1 MKAARTRAIATVV
14 ALVPV
19 LAWTLFPI
27 YWIAA
32 ASFKT
37 ELGLYA
43 RPPQWLFTPILDN
56 YRRVLTNIPFVEYL
70 TNSVVIAAGT
80 TVGSLV
86 LGTLAGYGFAR
97 FAFRGSAT
105 VRFLVLVTRMAPRM
119 VLVVPY
125 YLMMQRLGLLDTYT
139 GLLVAYVSFALPFSI
154 WLLIG
159 FFVEVPLEVEEAAL
173 IDGCSRLAALVRVVI
188 PIAAPGLAV
197 AAIFAFLVSWNEFLF
212 ALILSGV
219 RAKTLPVVIAGLS
232 TDVGPLYG
240 EMSAAAVMVMLPNV
254 VMTVA
259 LQRYVV
265 KGLTL
270 GAVKG

>member
-1 MKAARTRAIATVV
+1 MQTRKILTIL
-14 ALVPV
+14 ALIPA
-19 LAWTLFPI
+19 LGWTLFPLL
-27 YWIAA
+27 WILT

-37 ELGLYA
+37 ELSLYA
-43 RPPQWLFTPILDN
+43 KPPQWIFSPILEN
-56 YRRVLTNIPFVEYL
+56 YKRVLFNIPFFEYL
-70 TNSVVIAAGT
+70 ANSLLIATGT
-80 TVGSLV
+80 TLGSLV
-86 LGTLAGYGFAR
+86 LGTLAAYGFSRTR
-97 FAFRGSAT
+97 FWGSEGL
-105 VRFLVLVTRMAPRM
+105 RFLILVTRMVPRM
-119 VLVVPY
+119 TLVVPY
-125 YLMMQRLGLLDTYT
+125 YLMMLKIGMLDTYS
-139 GLLVAYVSFALPFSI
+139 GLIIAYISFAMPFSI

-159 FFVEVPLEVEEAAL
+159 FFDEVPLEVEEAAL
-173 IDGCSRLAALVRVVI
+173 VDGCTPVGTLIRVVI

-219 RAKTLPVVIAGLS
+219 HSKTLPVVIAGLT
-232 TDVGPLYG
+232 TDLGPLYG

-254 VMTVA
+254 LMTLV

>member
-1 MKAARTRAIATVV
+1 VRPGQTRAILTGL
-14 ALVPV
+14 ALVPI

-27 YWIAA
+27 YWIAT
-32 ASFKT
+32 ASLKT
-37 ELGLYA
+37 ELALYA
-43 RPPQWLFTPILDN
+43 RPPQWLFSPILDN
-56 YRRVLTNIPFVEYL
+56 YRRVLTSIAFFQYL
-70 TNSVVIAAGT
+70 TNSLIVAVGT

-97 FAFRGSAT
+97 FPFRGSEA

-125 YLMMQRLGLLDTYT
+125 YLLMQRLGLLDTYT
-139 GLLVAYVSFALPFSI
+139 GLLIAYVSFALPFSI

-159 FFVEVPLEVEEAAL
+159 FFVDVPLEVEEAAM
-173 IDGCSRLAALVRVVI
+173 IDGCGRLGLLLRVVV
-188 PIAAPGLAV
+188 PIVTPGLAV

-219 RAKTLPVVIAGLS
+219 EAKTLPVVIAGLT

-240 EMSAAAVMVMLPNV
+240 EMSAAAVMVMLPNI
-254 VMTVA
+254 VMTLG

-265 KGLTL
+265 RGLTL

>member
-1 MKAARTRAIATVV
+1 MRPSRTRAVLT
-14 ALVPV
+14 ALVLAPV
-19 LAWTLFPI
+19 LLWTLFPI
-27 YWIAA
+27 YWIAS

-37 ELGLYA
+37 ELSLYA
-43 RPPQWLFTPILDN
+43 KPPEWLFTPVLDN
-56 YRRVLTNIPFVEYL
+56 YRRVLTNIPFADYL
-70 TNSVVIAAGT
+70 ANSLVVAVGT

-97 FAFRGSAT
+97 FTFPGARAI
-105 VRFLVLVTRMAPRM
+105 RFLVLVTRMAPRM

-125 YLMMQRLGLLDTYT
+125 FLVMQRLGLLDTYT

-159 FFVEVPLEVEEAAL
+159 FFADVPLEVEEAGM
-173 IDGCSRLAALVRVVI
+173 IDGCSRVGVLLRIVI
-188 PIAAPGLAV
+188 PIAAPGLVV

-212 ALILSGV
+212 ALILTGV

-240 EMSAAAVMVMLPNV
+240 DMSAAAVMVMLPNI
-254 VMTVA
+254 VMTLV
-259 LQRYVV
+259 LQRYLVR
-265 KGLTL
+265 GLTL

>member
-1 MKAARTRAIATVV
+1 MRPTRTRTVLT
-14 ALVPV
+14 ALTLGPI

-27 YWIAA
+27 YWITT

-37 ELGLYA
+37 ELSLYA
-43 RPPQWLFTPILDN
+43 RPPQWLFSPILEN
-56 YRRVLTNIPFVEYL
+56 YRLVLTNIPFAHYL
-70 TNSVVIAAGT
+70 ANSLVIAMGT
-80 TVGSLV
+80 TIGSIV

-97 FAFRGSAT
+97 FRFRASAA

-139 GLLVAYVSFALPFSI
+139 GLVIAYVSFALPFSI

-159 FFVEVPLEVEEAAL
+159 FFVDVPLEVEEAGL
-173 IDGCSRLAALVRVVI
+173 IDGCTPLGVLLRIVI
-188 PIAAPGLAV
+188 PIAAPGLVV
-197 AAIFAFLVSWNEFLF
+197 AAIFAFLASWNEFLF

-219 RAKTLPVVIAGLS
+219 EAKTLPVVIAGLN
-232 TDVGPLYG
+232 TDAGPLYG

-254 VMTVA
+254 AMTLV
-259 LQRYVV
+259 LQRYLV

>member
-1 MKAARTRAIATVV
+1 VRPTRTRAILTGL

-27 YWIAA
+27 YWIAT

-37 ELGLYA
+37 ELALYA
-43 RPPQWLFTPILDN
+43 RPPQWLFSPILDN
-56 YRRVLTNIPFVEYL
+56 YRRVLTNIAFFQYL
-70 TNSVVIAAGT
+70 TNSVVIAVGT
-80 TVGSLV
+80 TIGSLV

-97 FAFRGSAT
+97 FAFRGSAA

-125 YLMMQRLGLLDTYT
+125 YLLMQRLGLLDTYT
-139 GLLVAYVSFALPFSI
+139 GLLIAYVSFALPFSI

-159 FFVEVPLEVEEAAL
+159 FFVDVPLEVEEAAM
-173 IDGCSRLAALVRVVI
+173 IDGCGRLGVLLRVVV
-188 PIAAPGLAV
+188 PIVAPGLAV

-219 RAKTLPVVIAGLS
+219 EAKTLPVVIAGLT

-240 EMSAAAVMVMLPNV
+240 EMSAAAVMVMLPNI
-254 VMTVA
+254 VMMLV

-265 KGLTL
+265 RGLTL

>member
-1 MKAARTRAIATVV
+1 MKPTRARALLTGV

-27 YWIAA
+27 LWIAT

-37 ELGLYA
+37 ELSLYA
-43 RPPQWLFTPILDN
+43 RPPQWLFSPILDN
-56 YRRVLTNIPFVEYL
+56 YRRVLTTIPFFQYL
-70 TNSVVIAAGT
+70 TNSLVIAIGT

-97 FAFRGSAT
+97 FSFRGSGA

-125 YLMMQRLGLLDTYT
+125 YLMMQKLGLLDTYT

-159 FFVEVPLEVEEAAL
+159 FFVDVPLEVEEAAM
-173 IDGCSRLAALVRVVI
+173 IDGCGRVGVLLRVVI
-188 PIAAPGLAV
+188 PIAAPGLVV

-219 RAKTLPVVIAGLS
+219 HAKTLPVVIAGLN

-240 EMSAAAVMVMLPNV
+240 EMSAAAVMVMLPNI
-254 VMTVA
+254 VMTLF